1 MTCTC
6 KHYKPKKICSHVV
19 SVAHNQN
26 RLKDFV
32 SWYLKQK
39 VPNSL
44 TAVASLNV
52 NLKASGRKQNAPRR
66 QRQQKVDAQVYNPLL
81 PVTCTN
87 TQRADTKILESV
99 GQGVYITSSASSNPP
114 PLPMAIPSS
123 LPSPTAHVHTGVTQ
137 PSSVLIPT
145 MESHLYLQPPPP
157 QTSSI
162 NPHVAVPPGFPLPPK
177 PPLPHS
183 PNLYFLAKLKGN
195 ISRCNGCG
203 TSFKRNT
210 LENNIDAVAV
220 IGRKERDWF
229 PFVFSDSSKCWRMG
243 RSQNHYYYPKV
254 SCLKSRNP
262 NFKVSDLTS
271 LLHRIEGG
279 LLVSN
284 EMTRELWER
293 FGDSIFR

>member
-1 MTCTC
+1 
-6 KHYKPKKICSHVV
+6 
-19 SVAHNQN
+19 
-26 RLKDFV
+26 
-32 SWYLKQK
+32 
-39 VPNSL
+39 
-44 TAVASLNV
+44 
-52 NLKASGRKQNAPRR
+52 
-66 QRQQKVDAQVYNPLL
+66 
-81 PVTCTN
+81 
-87 TQRADTKILESV
+87 
-99 GQGVYITSSASSNPP
+99 
-114 PLPMAIPSS
+114 
-123 LPSPTAHVHTGVTQ
+123 
-137 PSSVLIPT
+137 

-195 ISRCNGCG
+195 IARCNGWG
-203 TSFKRNT
+203 TSFKRDT
-210 LENNIDAVAV
+210 LENNINAVAV
-220 IGRKERDWF
+220 ISGKERCWF
-229 PFVFSDSSKCWRMG
+229 PLVFSDSSKCWRMG
-243 RSQNHYYYPKV
+243 RSQNNYYHMKV

-293 FGDSIFR
+293 FGDSIFCKVFCARHRDGRSHATKKERKKERKKASTQKLNITHFLY

>member
-1 MTCTC
+1 MLTWKLQAESRMPQDDNGNRKLTPKSTTPSYQWHVPTLRELTHKFRKVQFKGCTL
-6 KHYKPKKICSHVV
+6 HH
-19 SVAHNQN
+19 
-26 RLKDFV
+26 
-32 SWYLKQK
+32 
-39 VPNSL
+39 
-44 TAVASLNV
+44 
-52 NLKASGRKQNAPRR
+52 
-66 QRQQKVDAQVYNPLL
+66 QR
-81 PVTCTN
+81 
-87 TQRADTKILESV
+87 
-99 GQGVYITSSASSNPP
+99 
-114 PLPMAIPSS
+114 PSS
-123 LPSPTAHVHTGVTQ
+123 FPSPTVHVHSGVTQ

-145 MESHLYLQPPPP
+145 MESHQYLQPPPP

-183 PNLYFLAKLKGN
+183 PNLCFLAKLKKN
-195 ISRCNGCG
+195 IARCNGCG
-203 TSFKRNT
+203 TSFKKDA

-243 RSQNHYYYPKV
+243 WSQNHYYHPKV

-279 LLVSN
+279 FLVSN
-284 EMTRELWER
+284 EMTRELRER
-293 FGDSIFR
+293 FGDSILR